1 MPSPFPGMDPFV
13 ENPRLWPNVHHRLI
27 TAIGDR
33 LGMQLRPK
41 YYVGIEERAY
51 LTDGDDPAVEV
62 IVPDLQIVEP
72 LESWSSNASDDG
84 GLALDVAER
93 VITTTLIDAEI
104 REPRIE
110 ILDAKSRAVIT
121 VIEVLSPS
129 NKIRGAYGRASYIRK
144 REEVLNSKTHL
155 VEIDLLRGGMS
166 FLPKLK
172 RRGFDYFV
180 HVSRARQRPK
190 GDLWRIRLNQRLPPI
205 LIPLK
210 AGDDDAQLDLQD
222 VFTSVYD
229 HAGFDLIVNYRDTP
243 DPPLNAEQATWAD
256 QWLAKKGLR

>member
-33 LGMQLRPK
+33 LSSQLRPK

-51 LTDGDDPAVEV
+51 LTDSDDPAAEV

-72 LESWSSNASDDG
+72 HATWSSNDPDEG
-84 GLALDVAER
+84 GVAVEVAER
-93 VITTTLIDAEI
+93 IITTTLIDTEI
-104 REPRIE
+104 REPRLE
-110 ILDAKSRAVIT
+110 ILDAQSRAVIT

-129 NKIRGAYGRASYIRK
+129 NKIKGAYGRESYIRK

-155 VEIDLLRGGMS
+155 VEIDLLRGGSS

-172 RRGFDYFV
+172 RRGGDYFV
-180 HVSRARQRPK
+180 HVSRAGQRPK
-190 GDLWRIRLNQRLPPI
+190 GELWRIRLNQRLPPI
-205 LIPLK
+205 VIPLK
-210 AGDDDAQLDLQD
+210 AGDDDAQLDLQEL
-222 VFTSVYD
+222 FTSVYE

-243 DPPLNAEQATWAD
+243 DPPLNAEQAAWTER
-256 QWLAKKGLR
+256 WLTKKGLR

>member
-13 ENPRLWPNVHHRLI
+13 ENPRLWPNVHNSLI
-27 TAIGDR
+27 AAMRDR
-33 LGMQLRPK
+33 LGQQLRPK

-51 LTDGDDPAVEV
+51 LTDGDDPAAEV

-72 LESWSSNASDDG
+72 HETWSSNDSGEG
-84 GLALDVAER
+84 GIAVDVAER
-93 VITTTLIDAEI
+93 IITTTLIDTEI

-129 NKIRGAYGRASYIRK
+129 NKIKGAYGRASYIRK

-155 VEIDLLRGGMS
+155 VEIDLLRGGSS

-172 RRGFDYFV
+172 RRGGDYFV
-180 HVSRARQRPK
+180 HVSRAGQRPK
-190 GDLWRIRLNQRLPPI
+190 GELWRIRLNQRLPPI
-205 LIPLK
+205 VIPLK
-210 AGDDDAQLDLQD
+210 AGDDDAQLDLQE
-222 VFTSVYD
+222 VFTSVYE
-229 HAGFDLIVNYRDTP
+229 HAGFDLIVNYRDIP
-243 DPPLNAEQATWAD
+243 DPPLNDEQAAWTER
-256 QWLAKKGLR
+256 WLTKKGLR

>member
-13 ENPRLWPNVHHRLI
+13 ENPRLWPNVHNSLI
-27 TAIGDR
+27 AAMRDR
-33 LGMQLRPK
+33 LGQQLRPK

-51 LTDGDDPAVEV
+51 LTDGDDPAAEV

-72 LESWSSNASDDG
+72 HPTWSNDDSNEG
-84 GLALDVAER
+84 GIAVDVAER
-93 VITTTLIDAEI
+93 VITTTLIDTEI
-104 REPRIE
+104 REPRLE
-110 ILDAKSRAVIT
+110 ILDAQSRAVIT

-129 NKIRGAYGRASYIRK
+129 NKIRGAYGRESYLRK

-155 VEIDLLRGGMS
+155 VEIDLLRGGSS

-180 HVSRARQRPK
+180 HVSRAGQRPK
-190 GDLWRIRLNQRLPPI
+190 GELWRIRLNQRLPPI

-210 AGDDDAQLDLQD
+210 AGDDDATLDFQE

-229 HAGFDLIVNYRDTP
+229 HAGFDMIVSYRDTP
-243 DPPLNAEQATWAD
+243 DPPLNAEQAAWAD
-256 QWLAKKGLR
+256 QWLTKKGLR